1 MTTWYID
8 VSPDARNENE
18 EWGHFIDVDNNNT
31 LLSSKNRSRS
41 VTCPVIHGNKVYQT
55 PYGNYNVY
63 DNNEKY
69 KNLTYYRYPVLY
81 IVEKIISH
89 LLKLF
94 SRKSNDNG
102 RQKNANIPVKVRS
115 LLEIRNNKH
124 DQKVTNVSFRPTIAY
139 NYTIDEMN
147 EDEDEDDMYK
157 SNKISV
163 SIMATAS
170 IVTVYVLY
178 ILI

>member
-8 VSPDARNENE
+8 ISPDTRNENE
-18 EWGHFIDVDNNNT
+18 EWGHFIDIDYA
-31 LLSSKNRSRS
+31 LLSSKSRTRS

-55 PYGNYNVY
+55 PYGNYVY
-63 DNNEKY
+63 DNNEQH

-81 IVEKIISH
+81 IIEKIISP

-102 RQKNANIPVKVRS
+102 TQKHANIPVKVRS
-115 LLEIRNNKH
+115 LLDIKTSKN
-124 DQKVTNVSFRPTIAY
+124 DQRVTTVSFRPTMVY
-139 NYTIDEMN
+139 NYTIDEMV
-147 EDEDEDDMYK
+147 EDDDEDDMYK
-157 SNKISV
+157 SNKVTV

>member
-1 MTTWYID
+1 MATWYID
-8 VSPDARNENE
+8 VSPDTRNENE
-18 EWGHFIDVDNNNT
+18 EWGHFIDVDNA
-31 LLSSKNRSRS
+31 LLSSKNRTRS

-63 DNNEKY
+63 DNNEQY
-69 KNLTYYRYPVLY
+69 KNLNYYRYPVLY
-81 IVEKIISH
+81 IVEKIISP

-94 SRKSNDNG
+94 SRKSNNNG
-102 RQKNANIPVKVRS
+102 TQKNVNIPVKVRS
-115 LLEIRNNKH
+115 LLDIKTSKYDER
-124 DQKVTNVSFRPTIAY
+124 VTTVSFRPTMAY

>member
-8 VSPDARNENE
+8 VSPDTRNENE
-18 EWGHFIDVDNNNT
+18 EWGHFIDVDNT
-31 LLSSKNRSRS
+31 LLSSKNRTRS

-55 PYGNYNVY
+55 PYGNYVY
-63 DNNEKY
+63 DNNEQS
-69 KNLTYYRYPVLY
+69 KNLTYYHYPVLY
-81 IVEKIISH
+81 IVEKIISP

-94 SRKSNDNG
+94 SRKSNNNG
-102 RQKNANIPVKVRS
+102 TQKNVNIPVKVRS
-115 LLEIRNNKH
+115 LLDIKTSKYDER
-124 DQKVTNVSFRPTIAY
+124 VTTVSFRPTMAY
-139 NYTIDEMN
+139 NYTIDELV
-147 EDEDEDDMYK
+147 EDDDEDDMYK
-157 SNKISV
+157 SNKVTV